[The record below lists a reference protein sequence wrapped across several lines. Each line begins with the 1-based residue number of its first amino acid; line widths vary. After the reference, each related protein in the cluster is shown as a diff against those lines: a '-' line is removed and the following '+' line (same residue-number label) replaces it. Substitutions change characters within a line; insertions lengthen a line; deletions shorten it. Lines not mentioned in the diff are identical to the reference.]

1 VSCHTS
7 RWATGSGRHAR
18 GQGHAGSVPDHVP
31 ARVDPEQAAAAIAG
45 APSTRDLTGG
55 VDQPADGLCPLKAKA
70 YRLDPV
76 PGIPAQ
82 YFTYIVYDRDLFE
95 EGSIANLSAS
105 IIGNVFGF
113 KPLKRCG

>member
-1 VSCHTS
+1 
-7 RWATGSGRHAR
+7 
-18 GQGHAGSVPDHVP
+18 
-31 ARVDPEQAAAAIAG
+31 
-45 APSTRDLTGG
+45 
-55 VDQPADGLCPLKAKA
+55 
-70 YRLDPV
+70 V